1 MKTSIKTLIASTALV
16 AVAYGPANAQDVDC
30 ETLLGEMNA
39 SPALQNMNA
48 DLRAEYDRLTGEAIR
63 ADAQTC
69 VIGLQ
74 EANEFAF
81 QNTGEYLVEANSF
94 QVAQA
99 DTGVAVE
106 GGAAAAVGG
115 GQLVVEQADP
125 EVEVTVPE
133 PTVSVTQAQPEVI
146 VEQAEPEI
154 VVSVP
159 KPTVEVQQQAP
170 IITVTQAE
178 PTITV
183 TIPEPTVTI
192 RMPEPDVNVDQAD
205 PQVNVAQAEPTVR
218 FIRPEPNIRIE
229 RGEADVSIAQRDPS
243 VQIQETDTAAVAIRQ
258 ADPNVQVNQAGEAN
272 IEVSRADA
280 QVQIEE
286 AGDPN
291 VQVEQA
297 EAQVQIE
304 GQDMQADTMQAD
316 TTQAAQLTDE
326 NVRNAYV
333 VAVQDT
339 PFYNYDME
347 QLTSA
352 DVYSST
358 GENIGS
364 VNDVVVNGQDV
375 FAILEVGGFLGLG
388 DDEVPVPLNQ
398 LQVNGDNIV
407 VPFTEE
413 QLEAMPEYDPA
424 TFQSIERRGTLADSI
439 AAL

>member
-1 MKTSIKTLIASTALV
+1 MTKTIKTLVASTALV
-16 AVAYGPANAQDVDC
+16 AVSMTPSLAQSADC
-30 ETLLGEMNA
+30 ERLLGEMNA
-39 SPALQNMNA
+39 SPLLGSM
-48 DLRAEYDRLTGEAIR
+48 DGDMRAEYDRLTGEAR
-63 ADAQTC
+63 NGDAATC
-69 VIGLQ
+69 VVALRQ
-74 EANEFAF
+74 ANDYAYE
-81 QNTGEYLVEANSF
+81 NTGQYLVEADSF
-94 QVAQA
+94 EMAQA
-99 DTGVAVE
+99 ETGTRLE
-106 GGAAAAVGG
+106 GAAAAVGG

-125 EVEVTVPE
+125 QVEVTVPD
-133 PTVSVTQAQPEVI
+133 PTVQVTQAQPEVI

-192 RMPEPDVNVDQAD
+192 RMPEPDVSVDQAQ
-205 PQVNVAQAEPTVR
+205 PQVNVAQAQPTVR

-229 RGEADVSIAQRDPS
+229 RAEAQVMIDQGDAN
-243 VQIQETDTAAVAIRQ
+243 VQIQETETAAVAIRQ
-258 ADPNVQVNQAGEAN
+258 AEPEIRVQQSEEAN

-280 QVQIEE
+280 QVRVEE
-286 AGDPN
+286 AGDAN
-291 VQVEQA
+291 IQVEQA
-297 EAQVQIE
+297 DAKVMVE
-304 GQDMQADTMQAD
+304 GNDAMQTETAAMSVTDTDAVRQA
-316 TTQAAQLTDE
+316 
-326 NVRNAYV
+326 YI
-333 VAVQDT
+333 VALEKT
-339 PFYNYDME
+339 PFYQYDME

-352 DVYSST
+352 DVYSVT

-375 FAILEVGGFLGLG
+375 FAVLEVGGFLGLG
-388 DDEVPVPLNQ
+388 DDEVPVPLSQ

-413 QLEAMPEYDPA
+413 QLEEMPEYDPEV
-424 TFQSIERRGTLADSI
+424 FRSIERRGTLADSL